1 MPKKWGSGSD
11 EPAVTYSNRMMSPA
25 PSSPGSM
32 PPSMGGMVPPAQ
44 QQRSNGYHM
53 DGVHHAREGSE
64 DGSQHTN
71 VWRPEEGEKE
81 SWHASSRMPAGRGAY
96 PRDYP
101 ASARPRPMSSGMP
114 PQDGGDIH
122 RIVREWANEIPMRP
136 WTSEGSHAQH
146 MLPERYHNTLDGPRI
161 PPPMYSV
168 KDAQHEVGGFA
179 HEPKMMHEGMDMDH
193 RSVLLPAASEAELRY
208 VVRNCVLMD
217 DKPAPPDDGVTI
229 MLRDVPYKLEV
240 DPDLFEILGED
251 LVHVDYIYLPMTT
264 EGFASSTSAPARNKG
279 YCFLHFSSPGHAE
292 RFADRIAQCELP
304 MHLGGGKTMHAA
316 LAKFQGLRT
325 NLTNL
330 LDINSKKWRPKYG
343 VAHVRTDVGLS
354 CVSLLA
360 LRNIVKG
367 HAKATGSFRPG
378 TSRSPPGQHYIYR

>member
-1 MPKKWGSGSD
+1 
-11 EPAVTYSNRMMSPA
+11 
-25 PSSPGSM
+25 
-32 PPSMGGMVPPAQ
+32 
-44 QQRSNGYHM
+44 
-53 DGVHHAREGSE
+53 
-64 DGSQHTN
+64 
-71 VWRPEEGEKE
+71 
-81 SWHASSRMPAGRGAY
+81 
-96 PRDYP
+96 
-101 ASARPRPMSSGMP
+101 
-114 PQDGGDIH
+114 
-122 RIVREWANEIPMRP
+122 
-136 WTSEGSHAQH
+136 

-161 PPPMYSV
+161 PPPMF
-168 KDAQHEVGGFA
+168 KDAQQEVFLHER
-179 HEPKMMHEGMDMDH
+179 HDKMMHEAMDMDH

-292 RFADRIAQCELP
+292 RFADRIAHCELP